1 MPQEIS
7 KETVA
12 RMATLARLSVTEE
25 EKALFARQFGDILA
39 YMDVLSKVDTTDVEP
54 MYSPALHAPAMRED
68 RAERRRS
75 REEVLQ
81 NAPERDEGLFIVP
94 RIV

>member
-12 RMATLARLSVTEE
+12 HMATLSRLSVTEE
-25 EKALFARQFGDILA
+25 EKALFAQQFGEILR
-39 YMDVLSKVDTTDVEP
+39 YMDVLASVDTSQVEP
-54 MYSPALHAPAMRED
+54 LYSPALHASIMRED
-68 RAERRRS
+68 IAESRRS
-75 REEVLQ
+75 REDVLQ

>member
-1 MPQEIS
+1 MPMTRICDIGERQLIEDFRSFIRP
-7 KETVA
+7 EGMIGPGDDAAVIGNGTV
-12 RMATLARLSVTEE
+12 V
-25 EKALFARQFGDILA
+25 
-39 YMDVLSKVDTTDVEP
+39 TTDVEP

-68 RAERRRS
+68 QAERRRS

>member
-12 RMATLARLSVTEE
+12 HMATLARLSVTEE
-25 EKALFARQFGDILA
+25 EKALFAQQFGDILA
-39 YMDVLSKVDTTDVEP
+39 YMDVLSRVDTTGVEP
-54 MYSPALHAPAMRED
+54 LYSPVLHASVMRED
-68 RAERRRS
+68 QAERRRS
-75 REEVLQ
+75 REDILQ

>member
-1 MPQEIS
+1 MSQEIT

-12 RMATLARLSVTEE
+12 HMAALARLSVTEE
-25 EKALFARQFGDILA
+25 EKTLFARQFGDILT
-39 YMDVLSKVDTTDVEP
+39 YMKVLSNVDTSSVEP
-54 MYSPALHAPAMRED
+54 LYSPVQHASAMRED

>member
-1 MPQEIS
+1 MSQEIT

-12 RMATLARLSVTEE
+12 HMAALARLSVTEE
-25 EKALFARQFGDILA
+25 EKTLFARQFGDILT
-39 YMDVLSKVDTTDVEP
+39 YMKVLSNVDTSGVEP
-54 MYSPALHAPAMRED
+54 LYSPVQHASAMRED